1 MTGGFGGEAPHKQ
14 GRLAGKVA
22 LITGGSR
29 GQGAAAARLF
39 SAEGAAVVVADV
51 LEAEGEQVAAEV
63 QAAGG
68 RARFVRLDVAVD
80 ADWRHAV
87 ETAERELGGL
97 DVLVNNAGVTR
108 AKGVERTSEQE
119 WEHVVGINEKGAW
132 LGMRA
137 ALPAFRRR
145 GGGAIVNTSSIYGV
159 VGTASST
166 AYHASKGAVRALT
179 KQAAVELAAEH
190 VRVNCVLP
198 GVIDTPMLADIR
210 EDWLRELLAR
220 TPAGRAGRPEE
231 VAQAVL
237 FLASDEASYITGAEL
252 AVDGGYTAA

>member
-1 MTGGFGGEAPHKQ
+1 VSGDTA
-14 GRLAGKVA
+14 GRLGGKVA
-22 LITGGSR
+22 LITGAAR

-39 SAEGAAVVVADV
+39 HAQGAGVVLADV
-51 LEAEGEQVAAEV
+51 LEEEGEAVAAELA
-63 QAAGG
+63 AAGG

-80 ADWRHAV
+80 ADWRRAV

-119 WEHVVGINEKGAW
+119 WEQVTGINEKGAW
-132 LGMRA
+132 LGIRA

-145 GGGAIVNTSSIYGV
+145 GGGAVVNTSSIYGV

-179 KQAAVELAAEH
+179 KQAAVELAGEH

-198 GVIDTPMLADIR
+198 GVVDTPMLADIR
-210 EDWLRELLAR
+210 EDWLRGLLAR
-220 TPAGRAGRPEE
+220 TPLGRVGQPQE
-231 VAQAVL
+231 VAYAVL
-237 FLASDEASYITGAEL
+237 FLASDEASFITGAEL

>member
-1 MTGGFGGEAPHKQ
+1 M
-14 GRLAGKVA
+14 A

-39 SAEGAAVVVADV
+39 GSEGAAVVVADV
-51 LEAEGEQVAAEV
+51 LEAEGQQIAAEV

-97 DVLVNNAGVTR
+97 DVLVNNAGVAR
-108 AKGVERTSEQE
+108 AKGVERTSEEE

-179 KQAAVELAAEH
+179 KQAAVELAGEH

-210 EDWLRELLAR
+210 EDWLRGLLAR
-220 TPAGRAGRPEE
+220 TPAGRVGRPEE
-231 VAQAVL
+231 VAKAVL
-237 FLASDEASYITGAEL
+237 FLASDDASYITGAEL